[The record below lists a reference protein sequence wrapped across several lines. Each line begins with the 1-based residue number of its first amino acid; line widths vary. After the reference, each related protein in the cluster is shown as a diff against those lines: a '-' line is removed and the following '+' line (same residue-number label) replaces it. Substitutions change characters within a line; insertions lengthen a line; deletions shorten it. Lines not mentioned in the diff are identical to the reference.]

1 MDGRLC
7 LRFDCGGD
15 ATALR
20 VIRQDPP
27 WKVVRGFATPT
38 GECLAHLNNV
48 SGGVLG
54 GDRLELEIEVA
65 PCAQAQITTTG
76 ATRIYATR
84 SGAEDSL
91 CSTAIHL
98 RANALLEYLPDPVI
112 PFRGARAEQKT
123 QITMDE
129 GASLF
134 WWEILTPGRIGHG
147 ECFEYEC
154 LRVAS
159 EVWAGGIPILIDRMR
174 LEPGHR
180 SLRSPARFGG
190 SNFLVTFVIAQ
201 VGQPQSVWRE
211 LETQLAT
218 LAKTDGVVW
227 GISALPAHGI
237 LVRGLSDSGLSIAPA
252 LHAFWTAAKL
262 LLCGRSVTL
271 PRKTY

>member
-1 MDGRLC
+1 MEGRLR
-7 LRFDCGGD
+7 LRFDHDGES
-15 ATALR
+15 TALR

-27 WKVVRGFATPT
+27 WKVMRGFTTAT

-76 ATRIYATR
+76 ATRIYAPR
-84 SGAEDSL
+84 AGAEDSL

-98 RANALLEYLPDPVI
+98 RADALLEYLPDHLI

-123 QITMDE
+123 HITMDQ

-134 WWEILTPGRIGHG
+134 WWEVLAPGRIAHG

-159 EVWAGGIPILIDRMR
+159 EIWAGGIPILIDRMR
-174 LEPGHR
+174 LEPGRR
-180 SLRSPARFGG
+180 SLRSPARFGHH
-190 SNFLVTFVIAQ
+190 NFLVTFVIAQ
-201 VGQPQSVWRE
+201 VGRPQSVWRE
-211 LETQLAT
+211 LETELAT
-218 LAKTDGVVW
+218 LVKTDAVVW

-237 LVRGLSDSGLSIAPA
+237 LVRGLSDSGLTIAPA